1 MTGMYTGLQ
10 FAKTFDTIYDNQV
23 QEYMVLLAM
32 RTQEW
37 AEAETVRPPLNLLA
51 IPLQGASRCINWLR
65 GVKGRHANDGGSGGA
80 SFYQVL
86 KKDTDSK
93 QYNANMVEEWIT
105 AISESKRGTDE
116 DTQGR
121 ESTGSYLS
129 VFSDIVVRKPGPLVH
144 SMPENDG
151 PFCEAGGGGS
161 NELQSAPTALTRPMD
176 VITDAASDPQP
187 PLNEHSVP
195 QRREDVAQGDGWSD
209 APGEGEYS
217 VPNEESGIMR

>member
-23 QEYMVLLAM
+23 QEYMVVLAM

-65 GVKGRHANDGGSGGA
+65 GVKGIHGNDGGFGGA
-80 SFYQVL
+80 SFYQVFRT
-86 KKDTDSK
+86 DTDSK
-93 QYNANMVEEWIT
+93 QYAKMVEKLIIT
-105 AISESKRGTDE
+105 ISESKRGTDE

-151 PFCEAGGGGS
+151 PFCEADGGGS
-161 NELQSAPTALTRPMD
+161 NELQSAPD
-176 VITDAASDPQP
+176 GIDPP
-187 PLNEHSVP
+187 
-195 QRREDVAQGDGWSD
+195 DGRNNGRS
-209 APGEGEYS
+209 
-217 VPNEESGIMR
+217 